1 MAIFLA
7 DYSKVERNLIIR
19 DKEVFKLFQH
29 ELLNL
34 IGLKSLKNE
43 PIFIDHLTEFIETEK
58 PIISKENRIA
68 AKPMRDL
75 REELAR

>member
-7 DYSKVERNLIIR
+7 DYSEVERSLIIR
-19 DKEVFKLFQH
+19 DKEVFKLFQRD
-29 ELLNL
+29 LLNM

-43 PIFIDHLTEFIETEK
+43 PIFIDHLTEFIKTEK
-58 PIISKENRIA
+58 PIISKETRMA

>member
-7 DYSKVERNLIIR
+7 DYSEVERNLIIR

-29 ELLNL
+29 DLLNL
-34 IGLKSLKNE
+34 IGLKSLKNYQ
-43 PIFIDHLTEFIETEK
+43 IFIDHLTEFIENEK
-58 PIISKENRIA
+58 PIISKETRIA